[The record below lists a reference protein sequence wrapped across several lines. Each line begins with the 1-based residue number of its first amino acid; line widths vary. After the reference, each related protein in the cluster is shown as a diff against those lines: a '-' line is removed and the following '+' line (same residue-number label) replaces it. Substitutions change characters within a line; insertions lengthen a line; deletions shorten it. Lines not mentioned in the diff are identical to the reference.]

1 MIKKLILV
9 LIILSI
15 TVSSYAAWTVDSLT
29 YDKRKKITIQ
39 TTNVGTDLTD
49 FPLLVKIAADSDMAD
64 ANADGFDIRF
74 TEDDGST
81 EIPYE
86 RQAWTGGAA
95 SAVTAIFW
103 VKSDVT
109 TVGTGATDIYIYWRS
124 TDTADGA
131 NPTAVWVDYAAVWH
145 LNALTDSTGNG
156 NTMTAYNTP
165 TSGAT
170 GVVGDCYTF
179 ASASVEYL
187 ARADNSGITAYPV
200 AFTCWFSSS
209 TDQDQAVVNL
219 GDANA
224 VSTIGCWMR
233 DSTPE
238 QDVLAHQYSGGVGN
252 YVGTTTDWAIDGTW
266 QLGTAVFLNATSRVV
281 YLDAGGY
288 AINTVSDALP
298 SGLDRTSIAGRYYG
312 GSAKN
317 LFNGSID
324 EVRIRDANVAN
335 HTADW
340 VKFEYYNIDSVG
352 NELTFGAEQ
361 PAVEGW
367 SHKINGV
374 AAANMAKVNSVAK
387 ANIAEINQT

>member
-1 MIKKLILV
+1 
-9 LIILSI
+9 
-15 TVSSYAAWTVDSLT
+15 
-29 YDKRKKITIQ
+29 
-39 TTNVGTDLTD
+39 
-49 FPLLVKIAADSDMAD
+49 
-64 ANADGFDIRF
+64 
-74 TEDDGST
+74 
-81 EIPYE
+81 
-86 RQAWTGGAA
+86 
-95 SAVTAIFW
+95 
-103 VKSDVT
+103 
-109 TVGTGATDIYIYWRS
+109 
-124 TDTADGA
+124 
-131 NPTAVWVDYAAVWH
+131 
-145 LNALTDSTGNG
+145 
-156 NTMTAYNTP
+156 
-165 TSGAT
+165 
-170 GVVGDCYTF
+170 
-179 ASASVEYL
+179 
-187 ARADNSGITAYPV
+187 
-200 AFTCWFSSS
+200 
-209 TDQDQAVVNL
+209 
-219 GDANA
+219 
-224 VSTIGCWMR
+224 MR

-238 QDVLAHQYSGGVGN
+238 QDVLAHQIQAGGVGN

-361 PAVEGW
+361 PAVGGW
-367 SHKINGV
+367 THKINGV